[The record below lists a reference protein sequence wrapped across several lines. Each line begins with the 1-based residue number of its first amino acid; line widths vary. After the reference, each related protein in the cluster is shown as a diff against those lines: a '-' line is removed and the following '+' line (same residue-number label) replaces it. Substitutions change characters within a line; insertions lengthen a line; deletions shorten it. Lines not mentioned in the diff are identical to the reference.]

1 MTGLR
6 RIVLVRHGE
15 SVGNSAQRLIGSGDP
30 ALAPEGI
37 EQMRRARAQL
47 VGQVIDVVVA
57 SPARRAWQSA
67 EILTGGVP
75 ARLEADF
82 REIDFGRW
90 EGRTLSELE
99 ASDPVAFRQWRDG
112 VPEFEYPGGE
122 PRAHF
127 RTRVARGL
135 DRLLGA
141 PARGALVVAHKGV
154 VRAIVAKLTGA
165 ALADRER
172 PELGAVLSATR
183 RPDGR
188 WTLGVRSSNPP
199 GVADPAA
206 ALAP

>member
-6 RIVLVRHGE
+6 RIILVRHGE

-37 EQMRRARAQL
+37 EQMRRARAHL
-47 VGQVIDVVVA
+47 VGQVIDVIVA

-67 EILTGGVP
+67 EILTDGAP

-90 EGRTLSELE
+90 EGRTLPELE
-99 ASDPVAFRQWRDG
+99 ASDPVAFRQWREG
-112 VPEFEYPGGE
+112 LPEFEYPGGE
-122 PRAHF
+122 LRAHF
-127 RTRVARGL
+127 RARVERGL
-135 DRLLGA
+135 GRLLGA

-154 VRAIVAKLTGA
+154 VRAIVAKLTGE

-172 PELGAVLSATR
+172 PELGAVIFATR

-188 WTLGVRSSNPP
+188 WMLGVRSSNPP
-199 GVADPAA
+199 GVADPTT
-206 ALAP
+206 ALAS